1 MPGPE
6 EKMGN
11 ESSRHGRAE
20 GRPPDTGPEP
30 KVRNASSVQDRVR
43 RELSAM
49 PLRLRLTVLLMALL
63 AVALLVTGATV
74 TTQVRSFMTARQDA
88 ELRAASA
95 HLVDGAV
102 ANQATEQR
110 AFAYVPT
117 NTYAIELQTVAGRE
131 VSLMTDPGNSARGN
145 LPAIPDLT
153 RTDPRVT
160 SGRVFSV
167 GSQSGDTTWHV
178 VAGTVT
184 DEGVTYVYA
193 VAVSMD
199 HVQEVIEHLEL
210 VIVLVGLV
218 ALVAC
223 AGLGWFAVR
232 RALRPLREI
241 EDTAK
246 KIAGGDLTQR
256 VPTPGSHDEIGSLSQ
271 SLNVMLAR
279 IEDSFAV
286 RRASEERMRR
296 FVADASHELR
306 TPLVTVRGYAELFR
320 QGAVSTPTEVRSA
333 LRRIEDEATRMA
345 GMVDDLLLLTRL
357 ERRHQDNAEK
367 PQAPVDLTV
376 LAADAVQDATA
387 IDHTR
392 EVRLLGLDGPVRPTV
407 VLGDDAA
414 LRQVI
419 TNLVANAI
427 SYTAPGTPIEV
438 SVGAADGTA
447 QLQVIDHGDGI
458 PPDLRERIFERFYR
472 ADASRNSERGGS
484 GLGLAIVTA
493 IVQSHKGSVEIR
505 DTPGGGATFV
515 AKIPSM
521 RTETDRTA
529 TEPTA
534 REPQEAHR
542 YGEA

>member
-1 MPGPE
+1 
-6 EKMGN
+6 
-11 ESSRHGRAE
+11 
-20 GRPPDTGPEP
+20 
-30 KVRNASSVQDRVR
+30 
-43 RELSAM
+43 M
-49 PLRLRLTVLLMALL
+49 PLRLRLTVLLMVLL
-63 AVALLVTGATV
+63 AVALLVTGTAV

-117 NTYAIELQTVAGRE
+117 NTYAIELLTIDGQER
-131 VSLMTDPGNSARGN
+131 SLMTDPGNSAHGN
-145 LPAIPDLT
+145 LPAIPALT
-153 RTDPRVT
+153 STDPRVT
-160 SGRVFSV
+160 TGRVFTV
-167 GSQSGDTTWHV
+167 GSQSGSGTWHV

-199 HVQEVIEHLEL
+199 HTQEVIEHLEL

-218 ALVAC
+218 ALLAC

-256 VPTPGSHDEIGSLSQ
+256 VPAPGAQDEIGSLSK

-306 TPLVTVRGYAELFR
+306 TPLATVRGYAELFR
-320 QGAVSTPTEVRSA
+320 QGAVSTPEDIRSA
-333 LRRIEDEATRMA
+333 MRRIEDEATRMA
-345 GMVDDLLLLTRL
+345 AMVDDLLLLTRL
-357 ERRHQDNAEK
+357 ERRHKDNTEK
-367 PQAPVDLTV
+367 PHNPVDLTV

-392 EVRLLGLDGPVRPTV
+392 DVRLAGLHGPVRPTT

-414 LRQVI
+414 LRQVV

-427 SYTAPGTPIEV
+427 GYTPPGTPIEV
-438 SVGAADGTA
+438 AVGAADGTA
-447 QLQVIDHGDGI
+447 ELQVIDHGDGI

-472 ADASRNSERGGS
+472 ADVSRNSERGGS

-493 IVQSHKGSVEIR
+493 IVQSHKGTVEVR

-515 AKIPSM
+515 ARIPAAT
-521 RTETDRTA
+521 TETDRTA
-529 TEPTA
+529 VQTTA
-534 REPQEAHR
+534 GEPQEAHR

>member
-1 MPGPE
+1 VT
-6 EKMGN
+6 
-11 ESSRHGRAE
+11 ATD
-20 GRPPDTGPEP
+20 DTSIQ
-30 KVRNASSVQDRVR
+30 RRVR
-43 RELSAM
+43 HELSAM
-49 PLRLRLTVLLMALL
+49 PLRLRLTVLLMVLL
-63 AVALLVTGATV
+63 AVAMLATGTAV
-74 TTQVRSFMTARQDA
+74 TTQVRSFMTGRQDA

-102 ANQATEQR
+102 ANEATEQR

-117 NTYAIELQTVAGRE
+117 NTYAIELQTIDGQER
-131 VSLMTDPGNSARGN
+131 SLMTDPGNSSSSGN
-145 LPAIPDLT
+145 LPAIPSLT
-153 RTDPRVT
+153 SDDPRVK
-160 SGRVFSV
+160 SGHVFSV
-167 GSQSGDTTWHV
+167 GSKAGGTTWHV

-199 HVQEVIEHLEL
+199 HTDEVIEHLEL
-210 VIVLVGLV
+210 VMVLVGLA
-218 ALVAC
+218 ALLAC
-223 AGLGWFAVR
+223 AALGWFAVR
-232 RALRPLREI
+232 RALRPLRQI

-256 VPTPGSHDEIGSLSQ
+256 VPSPGAPDEVGSLSK

-306 TPLVTVRGYAELFR
+306 TPLATVRGYAELFR
-320 QGAVSTPTEVRSA
+320 QGAVSEPGDVRSA
-333 LRRIEDEATRMA
+333 MRRIESEATRMA
-345 GMVDDLLLLTRL
+345 AMVDDLLLLTRL
-357 ERRHQDNAEK
+357 ERRHKDNTEK
-367 PQAPVDLTV
+367 PHTPVDLTV

-387 IDHTR
+387 IDHAR
-392 EVRLLGLDGPVRPTV
+392 EVRLIGLHGPVGPTV

-414 LRQVI
+414 LRQVV

-427 SYTAPGTPIEV
+427 GYTPAGTPIEV
-438 SVGAADGTA
+438 AVGAQDGIA
-447 QLQVIDHGDGI
+447 ELQVIDHGDGI
-458 PPDLRERIFERFYR
+458 PPTLRERIFERFYR
-472 ADASRNSERGGS
+472 ADESRNSERGGS

-493 IVQSHKGSVEIR
+493 IVQSHKGEVEVQ

-521 RTETDRTA
+521 HTNTDAAAEPA
-529 TEPTA
+529 TT
-534 REPQEAHR
+534 EPQETHR
-542 YGEA
+542 YDEA